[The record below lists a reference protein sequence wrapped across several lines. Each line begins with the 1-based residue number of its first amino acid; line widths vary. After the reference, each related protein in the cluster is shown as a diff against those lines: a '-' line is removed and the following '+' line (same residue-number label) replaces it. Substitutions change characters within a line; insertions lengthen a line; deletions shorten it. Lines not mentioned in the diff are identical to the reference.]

1 MSTQILPRRQA
12 LSLLVVV
19 VLAWGF
25 TWVVSKL
32 LLQYMTPIWAVAAR
46 SVAGAAANAVPYK
59 SQPPAVTDL
68 LGGHVDYLFA
78 DLSVVTSFMHSG
90 KLKGIAF
97 TGQAR
102 SKDFPDVP
110 TLAELG
116 YRNFDLVVWVGVA
129 APKDTPAP
137 VVERLNRE
145 ITRILSEPDSIAKFE
160 TLGMQVAPNTLA
172 EHQAFA
178 QSQRQI
184 WTQRAIDAK
193 IEPQ

>member
-1 MSTQILPRRQA
+1 M
-12 LSLLVVV
+12 
-19 VLAWGF
+19 
-25 TWVVSKL
+25 
-32 LLQYMTPIWAVAAR
+32 
-46 SVAGAAANAVPYK
+46 PYK

-102 SKDFPDVP
+102 SRDFPDVP

-116 YRNFDLVVWVGVA
+116 YKNFDLVVWVGVA

-145 ITRILSEPDSIAKFE
+145 ITRILHEPDSVAKFE